1 MLNIEEIINNE
12 NQKRMQYCIAL
23 RHCETESSNTKIM
36 YSKRLS
42 YKERRENA

>member
-23 RHCETESSNTKIM
+23 RHCETESSNTRQ
-36 YSKRLS
+36 SK
-42 YKERRENA
+42 